1 MSTMDDELMEHIII
15 IRREMRGIYEI
26 DVRDAL
32 LGVWPLLA

>member
-1 MSTMDDELMEHIII
+1 MDDDDDLHQLII

-32 LGVWPLLA
+32 LECGHLWA